1 VHDELGAYEIFL
13 VPVGPDGKGM
23 VYEAIFT

>member
-1 VHDELGAYEIFL
+1 MGAYEICL

-23 VYEAIFT
+23 VYEAVFT